1 MNKNPKLAESSG
13 IRKLAED
20 ALQGETDEPKEL
32 SIRDALSLIHEL
44 QVHQIELEMQNK
56 ELRRAQK
63 ELEDARNRYSNLYD
77 FAPVG
82 YFIFDKNGL
91 ILGVNLTGSK
101 KLGSERNSLINKP
114 FSLFISPDSKD
125 LFYLHLRQVF
135 STDARQTCELK
146 LVDTKGVQL
155 DVQLESLSVQEGN
168 FHHCRTSMSDITQR
182 KKAEKISQE
191 ARSYAE
197 SIIDTVREPFVVL
210 DKDLKVLSA
219 SRSFYTNFEVTPNE
233 TVGNL
238 IYDIGNRQWDIPSLR
253 TLLEDILPEKTQ
265 FNNYEVSHNFQTIG
279 QKTMLLNARQ
289 IYQEVIGTPIILLA
303 IEDITQRKRAEKISQ
318 EARSYAESIIDTV
331 REPFVVLDKDLKVLS
346 ASRSFYTNFE
356 VTPDETVGNLIYD
369 IGNRQWDI
377 PSLRTLLEDILPE
390 KTQFNNYEV
399 SHNFQTIGQ
408 KTMLLNA
415 RQIYQE
421 VIGTPIILL
430 AIEDITQR
438 KRAEK
443 ISQEARSYA
452 ESIIDTV
459 REPFVVLDKDL
470 KVLSASRSFYTN
482 FEVTPDETVGNLIYD
497 IGNRQWDI
505 PSLRTLLEDIL
516 PEKTPFNNYEVSH
529 NFQTIGQ
536 KTMLLNARQIYQ
548 EVIGTPIILLAIE
561 DITVRK
567 QLEEFR
573 LENERL
579 NNINKTRS
587 EFLMIMSHEL
597 RTPLTSVIGFSI
609 LLQGK
614 AQGELNEDQTFFVD
628 TILKSSK
635 HLLDLINNFLE
646 LAKIEAGKQE
656 LIFEEISVPDTINE
670 IFEII
675 KDTALEHDILLRKE
689 FDPEIL
695 FIQADRMAF
704 KQILFNL
711 LSNAIKFSK
720 NEGEIITMST
730 KREND
735 MVKIS
740 IIDTGIGIKEEDLP
754 RLFQKFE
761 QLDSGISRK
770 YEGTGVGLAITKKL
784 VEMHGGKIWVE
795 SKYGQGSKFI
805 FLLPIAGN

>member
-13 IRKLAED
+13 LRKLAED
-20 ALQGETDEPKEL
+20 ALLGETDEPKEL

-44 QVHQIELEMQNK
+44 QVHQIELEMQNE

-82 YFIFDKNGL
+82 YFTFDKNGL
-91 ILGVNLTGSK
+91 ILEVNLTGSK

-114 FSLFISPDSKD
+114 FSFYIQGNKD
-125 LFYLHLRQVF
+125 AFFSHLRQVF
-135 STDARQTCELK
+135 DTETHTNCELRLVDKKENIFDAKLESIPVHDSDGNLLARTAMNDITERKRAEKVSQEARIYAESIIDTVREPFLALDKDLVVLSASRNFYSTFEVTADETVGNLIYDIGNRQWDIPSLRTLLEEILPKETQFNDYEVLHKFQTIGQKTMLLNARQIYQEVIGTPI
-146 LVDTKGVQL
+146 
-155 DVQLESLSVQEGN
+155 SLLAIA
-168 FHHCRTSMSDITQR
+168 DITQR
-182 KKAEKISQE
+182 KKAEKVSQE

-233 TVGNL
+233 TVGNF

-346 ASRSFYTNFE
+346 ANYSFYSTFE
-356 VTPDETVGNLIYD
+356 VTADETVGNLIYD

-377 PSLRTLLEDILPE
+377 PSLRTLLEEILPE

-399 SHNFQTIGQ
+399 SHKFQTIGQ

-438 KRAEK
+438 KLAEK
-443 ISQEARSYA
+443 ISQEARLYA

-459 REPFVVLDKDL
+459 PV
-470 KVLSASRSFYTN
+470 SYTHLRAH
-482 FEVTPDETVGNLIYD
+482 ET
-497 IGNRQWDI
+497 R
-505 PSLRTLLEDIL
+505 
-516 PEKTPFNNYEVSH
+516 H
-529 NFQTIGQ
+529 
-536 KTMLLNARQIYQ
+536 
-548 EVIGTPIILLAIE
+548 
-561 DITVRK
+561 
-567 QLEEFR
+567 
-573 LENERL
+573 
-579 NNINKTRS
+579 
-587 EFLMIMSHEL
+587 
-597 RTPLTSVIGFSI
+597 
-609 LLQGK
+609 
-614 AQGELNEDQTFFVD
+614 
-628 TILKSSK
+628 
-635 HLLDLINNFLE
+635 
-646 LAKIEAGKQE
+646 
-656 LIFEEISVPDTINE
+656 
-670 IFEII
+670 
-675 KDTALEHDILLRKE
+675 
-689 FDPEIL
+689 
-695 FIQADRMAF
+695 
-704 KQILFNL
+704 
-711 LSNAIKFSK
+711 
-720 NEGEIITMST
+720 
-730 KREND
+730 
-735 MVKIS
+735 
-740 IIDTGIGIKEEDLP
+740 
-754 RLFQKFE
+754 
-761 QLDSGISRK
+761 
-770 YEGTGVGLAITKKL
+770 
-784 VEMHGGKIWVE
+784 
-795 SKYGQGSKFI
+795 
-805 FLLPIAGN
+805 

>member
-219 SRSFYTNFEVTPNE
+219 SRSFYTNFEVTPN
-233 TVGNL
+233 
-238 IYDIGNRQWDIPSLR
+238 
-253 TLLEDILPEKTQ
+253 
-265 FNNYEVSHNFQTIG
+265 
-279 QKTMLLNARQ
+279 
-289 IYQEVIGTPIILLA
+289 
-303 IEDITQRKRAEKISQ
+303 
-318 EARSYAESIIDTV
+318 
-331 REPFVVLDKDLKVLS
+331 
-346 ASRSFYTNFE
+346 
-356 VTPDETVGNLIYD
+356 ETVGNLIYD

>member
-219 SRSFYTNFEVTPNE
+219 SRSFYTNFEVTP
-233 TVGNL
+233 
-238 IYDIGNRQWDIPSLR
+238 
-253 TLLEDILPEKTQ
+253 
-265 FNNYEVSHNFQTIG
+265 
-279 QKTMLLNARQ
+279 
-289 IYQEVIGTPIILLA
+289 
-303 IEDITQRKRAEKISQ
+303 
-318 EARSYAESIIDTV
+318 
-331 REPFVVLDKDLKVLS
+331 
-346 ASRSFYTNFE
+346 
-356 VTPDETVGNLIYD
+356 DETVGNLIYD

-390 KTQFNNYEV
+390 KTQ
-399 SHNFQTIGQ
+399 
-408 KTMLLNA
+408 
-415 RQIYQE
+415 
-421 VIGTPIILL
+421 
-430 AIEDITQR
+430 
-438 KRAEK
+438 
-443 ISQEARSYA
+443 
-452 ESIIDTV
+452 
-459 REPFVVLDKDL
+459 
-470 KVLSASRSFYTN
+470 
-482 FEVTPDETVGNLIYD
+482 
-497 IGNRQWDI
+497 
-505 PSLRTLLEDIL
+505 
-516 PEKTPFNNYEVSH
+516 FNNYEVSH

>member
-182 KKAEKISQE
+182 KKAEK
-191 ARSYAE
+191 
-197 SIIDTVREPFVVL
+197 V
-210 DKDLKVLSA
+210 
-219 SRSFYTNFEVTPNE
+219 
-233 TVGNL
+233 
-238 IYDIGNRQWDIPSLR
+238 
-253 TLLEDILPEKTQ
+253 
-265 FNNYEVSHNFQTIG
+265 
-279 QKTMLLNARQ
+279 
-289 IYQEVIGTPIILLA
+289 
-303 IEDITQRKRAEKISQ
+303 
-318 EARSYAESIIDTV
+318 
-331 REPFVVLDKDLKVLS
+331 
-346 ASRSFYTNFE
+346 
-356 VTPDETVGNLIYD
+356 
-369 IGNRQWDI
+369 
-377 PSLRTLLEDILPE
+377 
-390 KTQFNNYEV
+390 
-399 SHNFQTIGQ
+399 
-408 KTMLLNA
+408 
-415 RQIYQE
+415 
-421 VIGTPIILL
+421 
-430 AIEDITQR
+430 
-438 KRAEK
+438 
-443 ISQEARSYA
+443 SQEARSYA